1 MEKISV
7 LYQPIKFKRKKRGA
21 WESGLKVLGG
31 GEITILDCNNKIVE
45 NACNIEVD
53 WFGSI

>member
-1 MEKISV
+1 MEKVNV
-7 LYQPIKFKRKKRGA
+7 LYQPVKFKRKKRGP

-31 GEITILDCNNKIVE
+31 SEITILDCDNKVVE
-45 NACNIEVD
+45 YVCNIEVD